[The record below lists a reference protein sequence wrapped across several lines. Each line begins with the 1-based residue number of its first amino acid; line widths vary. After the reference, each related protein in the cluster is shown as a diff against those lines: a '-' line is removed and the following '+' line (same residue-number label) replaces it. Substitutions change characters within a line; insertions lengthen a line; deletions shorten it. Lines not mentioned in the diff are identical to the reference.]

1 MNTQHTPGPWTV
13 NHYPSGLVIRPNKG
27 AAICEVSA
35 YDSAGRNV
43 DPDRNYANAAL
54 IAAAPDL
61 LAALRAMLEDYRS
74 EGCPDP
80 TCGVCER
87 SNAAKAV
94 ALAAIAKA
102 ERGIDR

>member
-1 MNTQHTPGPWTV
+1 MGTQHTPEPPRLGKYIV
-13 NHYPSGLVIRPNKG
+13 GIEDD
-27 AAICEVSA
+27 A
-35 YDSAGRNV
+35 D
-43 DPDRNYANAAL
+43 AAL
-54 IAAAPDL
+54 ISAAPNL

-87 SNAAKAV
+87 SKAAKSA

-102 ERGIDR
+102 EWKG